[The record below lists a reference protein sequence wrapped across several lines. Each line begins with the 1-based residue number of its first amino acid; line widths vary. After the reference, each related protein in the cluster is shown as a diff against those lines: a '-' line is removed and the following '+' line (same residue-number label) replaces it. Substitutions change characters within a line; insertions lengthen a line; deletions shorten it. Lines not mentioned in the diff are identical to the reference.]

1 MFSLWGQIKCQ
12 SILGMNTIL
21 FVVICVI
28 LYELIK
34 WNIDIAKVVLFTTFV
49 LILRQ
54 IFNNKIGRDQGIG
67 TLPGFIKI
75 LLIFLGCCVVLIP
88 ELYSDNLFR
97 TLLFLN
103 LMIMITLCIADI
115 KYQNGGWKY
124 YPKLEILPL
133 IGLVYLL
140 TNFPKDLR
148 MENGIIKSS
157 SDINHWLVL
166 QSVLLSYLY
175 LNTSNFQ
182 HIQSNTLATAIL
194 PLMYPLGE
202 YYNVRTVTLT
212 MWLIS
217 YLSPKV

>member
-1 MFSLWGQIKCQ
+1 
-12 SILGMNTIL
+12 MNTIL
-21 FVVICVI
+21 FVLICVI

-34 WNIDIAKVVLFTTFV
+34 LNNDIAKVVLFATFA

-54 IFNNKIGRDQGIG
+54 MFNNKIGHNQGIG

-75 LLIFLGCCVVLIP
+75 LLIFSGCCVVLIP
-88 ELYSDNLFR
+88 ELYSDNSFR

-103 LMIMITLCIADI
+103 LMIMITLCIGDI
-115 KYQNGGWKY
+115 KYQNGEWKY

-133 IGLVYLL
+133 FGLVYILI
-140 TNFPKDLR
+140 NFPKDLR
-148 MENGIIKSS
+148 LENGIVKSS

-166 QSVLLSYLY
+166 QSVILSYLY

-182 HIQSNTLATAIL
+182 YIRLNTLATAVL
-194 PLMYPLGE
+194 PLVYPLGE
-202 YYNVRTVTLT
+202 YYSVRTVTLT
-212 MWLIS
+212 MRLIS